1 MKDEKLAFLGML
13 PEACQKAWTVDL
25 INKAQVK
32 AGSSQSAFFDDLWNP
47 AMIEFLKFA
56 QKLLDSGVDC
66 LLADDG
72 FSGVSGAPRAW
83 VAPERKNL
91 VELMKSVAFLLEYE
105 KAIRGG
111 EIR

>member
-1 MKDEKLAFLGML
+1 MKDEKLAFLDML
-13 PEACQKAWTVDL
+13 SGACQKALTVVA
-25 INKAQVK
+25 INQAQQKAEE
-32 AGSSQSAFFDDLWNP
+32 SQSAFFDDLWDP

-56 QKLLDSGVDC
+56 QKLLDSGIDC

-72 FSGVSGAPRAW
+72 VSGVSGATRAW
-83 VAPERKNL
+83 VDSERKIL

-105 KAIRGG
+105 KAIRG